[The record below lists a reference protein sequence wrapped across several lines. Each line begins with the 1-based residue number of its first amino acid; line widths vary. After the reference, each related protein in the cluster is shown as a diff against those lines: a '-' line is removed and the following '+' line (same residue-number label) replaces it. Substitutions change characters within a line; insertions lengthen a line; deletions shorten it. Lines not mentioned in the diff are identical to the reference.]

1 MEVMEMEKEL
11 SGVDMVYRILK
22 ERKTDLYFRDML
34 TEVLTAKKVPSY
46 LMTQAMAE
54 LHTQVNMDSRFV
66 FKGKGYWGLTEW
78 APLPRTT
85 GRSEESYAA
94 VLDETVEIRRTKLQE
109 VQQPD
114 EVEASFQS
122 DSDEPAQNE

>member
-1 MEVMEMEKEL
+1 MEETENAI
-11 SGVDMVYRILK
+11 SGVDLAYRILK
-22 ERKTDLYFRDML
+22 ERKTDLYFRELL

-54 LHTQVNMDSRFV
+54 LHTQVNMDSRFI

-78 APLPRTT
+78 APLPRVA
-85 GRSEESYAA
+85 GRTEESSAA

-109 VQQPD
+109 IQQPD
-114 EVEASFQS
+114 EVETTFQN
-122 DSDEPAQNE
+122 DNDEPAQNE